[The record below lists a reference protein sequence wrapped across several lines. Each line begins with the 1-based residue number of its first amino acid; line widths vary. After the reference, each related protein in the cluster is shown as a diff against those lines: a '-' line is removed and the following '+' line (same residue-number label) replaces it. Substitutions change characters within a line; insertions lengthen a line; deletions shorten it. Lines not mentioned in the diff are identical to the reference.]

1 MALGCTLLIPASL
14 SFNTRLVAAVS
25 LFTVALMG
33 LKSYMPA
40 FWALPSLLLTEAA
53 AAGSVGLIN
62 SVGNLG
68 GFVGPFLL
76 GSLENLT
83 HSFLPGLLYLCF
95 SMIVSATII
104 LTLGL
109 GHRAISPKPI
119 AEAPSEDLADAVID
133 PI

>member
-1 MALGCTLLIPASL
+1 M
-14 SFNTRLVAAVS
+14 S
-25 LFTVALMG
+25 LFTLALMG

-53 AAGSVGLIN
+53 AAGSIGLIN

-76 GSLENLT
+76 GFLENLT

-95 SMIVSATII
+95 SMVVSATII

-109 GHRAISPKPI
+109 GHRVTGPQSIT
-119 AEAPSEDLADAVID
+119 EAQAQDLADEESDAIIEPV
-133 PI
+133 